1 MKNIIKFFA
10 LFLLLTSC
18 EKTEDDTTNE
28 CTSNCTTLSGKFVT
42 LNNAPV
48 SNIKVSLKYRIS
60 GGELGGGSTRNIV
73 NTESDQ
79 SGNFYKNFFIKDNE
93 LGNSANGYF
102 QIEIDDSNIDVNKYI
117 RTNNLIGNTTTDIG
131 FAIYSITNRDTI
143 IDKTFYIPKKTYIKV
158 NLNNFVP
165 LQSDDYFEVQTLF
178 PFGPKIGVNT
188 FLNSEYSTGFSGFGN
203 WRATSNN
210 NLLNIFVA
218 EGENNVLRIFRR
230 KNGVNTSEDIPI
242 FIPQN
247 NTIELTYDF

>member
-1 MKNIIKFFA
+1 MKTVIRLFV

-18 EKTEDDTTNE
+18 EKTEDDTNNE

-60 GGELGGGSTRNIV
+60 GGELGAGSTRKIV
-73 NTESDQ
+73 STESDQ
-79 SGNFYKNFFIKDNE
+79 NGSFSKSFFIKDNE

-102 QIEIDDSNIDVNKYI
+102 QVEIDDSNIDVNKYI

-131 FAIYSITNRDTI
+131 FAIFSITNRDTI
-143 IDKTFYIPKKTYIKV
+143 IDKTFYIPKKAFIKV
-158 NLNNFVP
+158 NLNNFTP
-165 LQSDDYFEVQTLF
+165 QQFDDYFEVQTLY
-178 PFGPKIGVNT
+178 PFGPKIGMNT
-188 FLNSEYSTGFSGFGN
+188 FLNSEYSTGFSGYGN

-210 NLLNIFVA
+210 NLMNVFVA
-218 EGENNVLRIFRR
+218 EGENNVIRILKR

-247 NTIELTYDF
+247 NTIELIYEF